1 MAEPQDSK
9 YKGIPKSL
17 YPQIRQQIAD
27 RTGALKKAIAE
38 QEEMLESARAKI
50 QASIDELQDHLSEA
64 DDDLAFINKNDSE

>member
-38 QEEMLESARAKI
+38 QEGMLESARAKI

>member
-1 MAEPQDSK
+1 MAESVDSK

-17 YPQIRQQIAD
+17 YPQIRQQIGD